1 MITIERGITKKV
13 TASFYDQN
21 NILTDPDTG
30 TIKIAIFFEDGTS
43 YLAETVMTR
52 SSTGVYFY
60 YWTIAATNSIG
71 LYTIV
76 ITATF
81 GATKIHTNRDEVYVT
96 DTIIGE

>member
-1 MITIERGITKKV
+1 MITIERGITKKI

-21 NILTDPDTG
+21 DVLTDPDTG
-30 TIKIAIFFEDGTS
+30 TIKIAVFFEDGTT
-43 YLAETVMTR
+43 YLAETSMTK

-60 YWTIAATNSIG
+60 YWTIATSDSIG

-81 GATKIHTNRDEVYVT
+81 ASTKIHTNRDEVYVT
-96 DTIIGE
+96 DTIIGA